1 MGKSKLR
8 CDLRVVQHGNEN
20 IGLFGDILVIAAGKA
35 NFDRG
40 QFQVQLTQVIT
51 NPQGQLQEFLFGLLE
66 HQLRV
71 LRSRFCRRP
80 AVTHDDSGTG
90 VTGGRTT
97 IAVRHTADRKHRVV
111 QVVNQG
117 LRLRLIKLGSQI
129 FDLCLE
135 LRVNILE
142 LDCTLSPKLLIILG
156 GNIDIVEQHKS
167 LNELLNTVKTVAVHI
182 VHSVQKGKNDL
193 KGTEPSIVQ
202 RIFHDGNTKYLF
214 LGFQNHPSV
223 ADLVVVVFGVAAI
236 NSRTVTLDH
245 ILHAHDHGRTK
256 AIVADNESKP
266 RVERENLEG
275 GFIFLYIGFTV
286 RKNHAVGG
294 AADVRPISQLLVLC
308 GFVLGRNI
316 AVQRGNLLGNA
327 LVINPADILDGF
339 THQVADLEGNDLVC
353 SVFNDLVVDLRP
365 YFLHTGKDRLIALVI
380 PVEVFHV
387 SLICG
392 VGGECFPQNF
402 NHIAAI
408 DFGNIGGN
416 DLSSKPSAA
425 HGKHLPS

>member
-1 MGKSKLR
+1 M
-8 CDLRVVQHGNEN
+8 
-20 IGLFGDILVIAAGKA
+20 
-35 NFDRG
+35 
-40 QFQVQLTQVIT
+40 
-51 NPQGQLQEFLFGLLE
+51 
-66 HQLRV
+66 
-71 LRSRFCRRP
+71 
-80 AVTHDDSGTG
+80 
-90 VTGGRTT
+90 
-97 IAVRHTADRKHRVV
+97 
-111 QVVNQG
+111 VNQG

-129 FDLCLE
+129 FNLCLE
-135 LRVNILE
+135 LRVNVLE
-142 LDCTLSPKLLIILG
+142 LDCSLSPKLLIILR

-202 RIFHDGNTKYLF
+202 RVFHNRNTKHLF
-214 LGFQNHPSV
+214 LRLQDHPSV

-266 RVERENLEG
+266 RVERENLEW
-275 GFIFLYIGFTV
+275 GFIFLHIGFSV

-316 AVQRGNLLGNA
+316 TVQRGNLLGDA

-365 YFLHTGKDRLIALVI
+365 YFLHTGEDRLIALVI

-392 VGGECFPQNF
+392 VGGECFLQNF

-408 DFGNIGGN
+408 DFGNIGGD

-425 HGKHLPS
+425 HGKHLPLIKTPPYHLPL